1 MNVMVGVGIERHS
14 QALERSSRAMVAISG
29 GKEVIVSGLSS
40 YVDTVCV
47 GTVKFTGIVVVIV
60 GI

>member
-47 GTVKFTGIVVVIV
+47 GLFI
-60 GI
+60 